1 MNQKELEAFKNYLTE
16 EELSQ
21 NTIQSYLFSVRKF
34 FESYP
39 ELNKLNAIAW
49 KESLMQKFS
58 PKTVNLR
65 LRGLVCY
72 AEYKEVFLKIKY
84 VKIHKSI
91 HTENVITREQFHYL
105 LQCLKTDGQEQ
116 WCINLMIL
124 GRTGARISE
133 LLRITKADA
142 VRGYAELYTKGKVR
156 RIYIPSSLT
165 ADLTEYMQNMKD
177 TDVLVR
183 STKNRPIA
191 KRSFDGTLKRFADK
205 YGIPRKVMHAHSFRH
220 LIAVEFLKSTG
231 NITLLADVL
240 GHSGVNTT
248 MIYTR
253 LSSEEQKREIDKAV
267 NW

>member
-1 MNQKELEAFKNYLTE
+1 MNQKELEAFRNYLTE
-16 EELSQ
+16 EELSR
-21 NTIQSYLFSVRKF
+21 NTIESYSFSVRKF

-39 ELNKLNAIAW
+39 ELNKLNVIAW
-49 KESLMQKFS
+49 KESLMQQFS

-65 LRGLVCY
+65 LRGLLCY
-72 AEYKEVFLKIKY
+72 AEYKEIFLKIKY
-84 VKIHKSI
+84 VKIHKAI

-105 LQCLKTDGQEQ
+105 LRCLKADGQEQ
-116 WCINLMIL
+116 WCINLMIV

-133 LLRITKADA
+133 LLRLTKADA
-142 VRGYAELYTKGKVR
+142 VRGYADLYTKGKVR
-156 RIYIPSSLT
+156 RIYIPSGLT

-177 TDVLVR
+177 TDTLVHGTR
-183 STKNRPIA
+183 AETITDRG
-191 KRSFDGTLKRFADK
+191 FDEALKRFADK
-205 YGIPRKVMHAHSFRH
+205 YGIPKKVMHAHSFRH
-220 LIAVEFLKSTG
+220 LFAIEFLKSTG

-253 LSSEEQKREIDKAV
+253 LSGEEQKREIDRAV